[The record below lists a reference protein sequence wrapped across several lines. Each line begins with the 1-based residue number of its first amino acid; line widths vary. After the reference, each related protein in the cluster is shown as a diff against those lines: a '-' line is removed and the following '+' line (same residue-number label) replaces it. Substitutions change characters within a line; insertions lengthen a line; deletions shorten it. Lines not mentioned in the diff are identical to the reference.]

1 MTTATSKA
9 PARVLARYSD
19 PVADRRRIGVLV
31 TGGTVGS
38 RSESIGG
45 QERLVTLSGSEDQLD
60 VFSGPNVQG
69 VLEEAGITPI
79 LRQPLNMLSENM
91 TPDHWVVMG
100 REIED
105 LIESEG
111 VDGVLV
117 LHGTDTMSFTSTAL
131 AFMLAGIQIPV
142 VLTGSNRPPNE
153 PESDADKNIA
163 DALIALQHLTPGVF
177 LSFAG
182 RPNAK
187 SRVHD
192 GVSVRKARGS
202 GPAFVSAG
210 RVHAAE
216 VDWGSFEWVLKTR
229 EPESIK
235 DLIPEIA
242 SAPFRIAADDRALR
256 IDLHPGIN
264 LDLMFEMMLRGGYRG
279 ACLTLYPALTAPTEP
294 AEASVPEF
302 ARRCAENDIVLALTM
317 NARPVGMRNHYES
330 KFQLEDAGAVLLPV
344 IPEVALVKMMWAL
357 GLSENYADVRSILE
371 TEVAWEFGG
380 RPA

>member
-1 MTTATSKA
+1 M
-9 PARVLARYSD
+9 
-19 PVADRRRIGVLV
+19 

-45 QERLVTLSGSEDQLD
+45 QERLVTLDEAHRQLD
-60 VFSGPNVQG
+60 VFTGPNVSG
-69 VLEEAGITPI
+69 VLEELELTTI

-91 TPDHWVVMG
+91 TPEHWVAIG
-100 REIED
+100 RAIETMLD
-105 LIESEG
+105 EDE
-111 VDGVLV
+111 VDGILI
-117 LHGTDTMSFTSTAL
+117 LHGTDTMSYTSTAL
-131 AFMLAGIQIPV
+131 SFMLAGIRVPV

-163 DALIALQHLTPGVF
+163 DALIALQHLSSGVY

-216 VDWGSFEWVLKTR
+216 VDWGKFDWILKTR
-229 EPESIK
+229 EPET
-235 DLIPEIA
+235 LTHTIPDGGEI
-242 SAPFRIAADDRALR
+242 PFRIAADDRALR

-264 LDLMFEMMLRGGYRG
+264 LEAMFEMLVRGGYRG
-279 ACLTLYPALTAPTEP
+279 VCLTLYPALTAPTEP
-294 AEASVPEF
+294 ASASVPDF
-302 ARRCAENDIVLALTM
+302 AERCADAGIVLAMTV
-317 NARPVGMRNHYES
+317 NAQPVGMRNHYES
-330 KFQLEDAGAVLLPV
+330 KFELENAGGVLLPV

-357 GLSENYADVRSILE
+357 GWSDDMQEIREILE
-371 TEVAWEFGG
+371 AEVCNEFGG
-380 RPA
+380 RPV

>member
-1 MTTATSKA
+1 M
-9 PARVLARYSD
+9 
-19 PVADRRRIGVLV
+19 ADRRRIGVLV
-31 TGGTVGS
+31 TGGTIGS

-45 QERLVTLSGSEDQLD
+45 LERLVTLSGTDEQLD
-60 VFSGPNVQG
+60 VFSGPNVES
-69 VLEEAGITPI
+69 VLEEVGITTV
-79 LRQPLNMLSENM
+79 LRQPLNMLSEDM
-91 TPDHWVVMG
+91 TPEHWVVIG

-105 LIESEG
+105 LIETEA
-111 VDGVLV
+111 VDGILI

-131 AFMLAGIQIPV
+131 SFMLAGIRIPV

-163 DALIALQHLTPGVF
+163 DALIALQHLTPGVY

-187 SRVHD
+187 SRIHD

-216 VDWGSFEWVLKTR
+216 VDWGHFEWVLKTR
-229 EPESIK
+229 EPESIQEV
-235 DLIPEIA
+235 IPEIA
-242 SAPFRIAADDRALR
+242 SAPFRIAAADKALR
-256 IDLHPGIN
+256 VDLHPGIN
-264 LDLMFEMMLRGGYRG
+264 LELIFEMMVRGGYRG
-279 ACLTLYPALTAPTEP
+279 VCLTLYPALTAPTSP
-294 AEASVPEF
+294 PEASVPEF
-302 ARRCAENDIVLALTM
+302 AARCAREGIVLALTM

-357 GLSENYADVRSILE
+357 GLSEDYAEVRSLLE
-371 TEVAWEFGG
+371 TEVANEFGG

>member
-1 MTTATSKA
+1 M
-9 PARVLARYSD
+9 
-19 PVADRRRIGVLV
+19 
-31 TGGTVGS
+31 TGGTIGS

-45 QERLVTLSGSEDQLD
+45 LERLVTLSGSEEQLE
-60 VFSGPNVQG
+60 VLSGPNVNG
-69 VLEEAGITPI
+69 VLEEIGITTV

-91 TPDHWVVMG
+91 TPAHWITIG

-105 LIESEG
+105 LIESDE

-163 DALIALQHLTPGVF
+163 DALVALQHLTPGVF

-182 RPNAK
+182 RPKAK
-187 SRVHD
+187 SRIHD

-216 VDWGSFEWVLKTR
+216 VDWGSFNWVLKTR
-229 EPESIK
+229 EPESIS
-235 DLIPEIA
+235 DLVPGL
-242 SAPFRIAADDRALR
+242 SHAPFRIAADDRALR
-256 IDLHPGIN
+256 IDLHPGVD
-264 LDLMFEMMLRGGYRG
+264 LELMFEMLVRGGFRG

-294 AEASVPEF
+294 AKSSVPEF
-302 ARRCAENDIVLALTM
+302 AARCTEAGIVLALTM

-357 GLSENYADVRSILE
+357 GLSDDYREVRGILE
-371 TEVAWEFGG
+371 AEVCNEFGG

>member
-1 MTTATSKA
+1 M
-9 PARVLARYSD
+9 
-19 PVADRRRIGVLV
+19 
-31 TGGTVGS
+31 TGGTIGS

-45 QERLVTLSGSEDQLD
+45 LERLVTLSGSEDQLD
-60 VFSGPNVQG
+60 VFGGPNVKRTI
-69 VLEEAGITPI
+69 EELGITTV

-91 TPDHWVVMG
+91 TPDHWVAIG

-105 LIESEG
+105 LVETGE
-111 VDGVLV
+111 VEAVLI

-131 AFMLAGIQIPV
+131 AFMLAGIRIPV

-163 DALIALQHLTPGVF
+163 DALIALQHLTPGVY

-187 SRVHD
+187 SRIHD

-216 VDWGSFEWVLKTR
+216 VDWGSFNWVLKTR
-229 EPESIK
+229 EPATIQDE
-235 DLIPEIA
+235 IPEIA
-242 SAPFRIAADDRALR
+242 RAPFRIAADDKALR

-264 LDLMFEMMLRGGYRG
+264 LELMFDLMIQGGYRG
-279 ACLTLYPALTAPTEP
+279 ACLTLYPALTAPTSP
-294 AEASVPEF
+294 PQASVPEF
-302 ARRCAENDIVLALTM
+302 ARRCAEADIVLALTM
-317 NARPVGMRNHYES
+317 NAKPVGMRNHYES

-357 GLSENYADVRSILE
+357 GLSDDYREVRSLLE
-371 TEVAWEFGG
+371 TEVANEFGG
-380 RPA
+380 RS

>member
-1 MTTATSKA
+1 MTAA
-9 PARVLARYSD
+9 GYAG

-45 QERLVTLSGSEDQLD
+45 EERLVTLGESDDQLD
-60 VFSGPNVQG
+60 VLAGPG
-69 VLEEAGITPI
+69 VKGAIEEHGISTVV
-79 LRQPLNMLSENM
+79 RQPLNMLSENM
-91 TPDHWVVMG
+91 TPDHWVAIG

-105 LIESEG
+105 LLASETLG
-111 VDGVLV
+111 GILI

-131 AFMLAGIQIPV
+131 AFMLAGITVPV

-163 DALIALQHLTPGVF
+163 DALIALQHLTPGVY

-216 VDWGSFEWVLKTR
+216 VDWGTFNWVLKSR
-229 EPESIK
+229 QPRSV
-235 DLIPEIA
+235 DQMIPGDA
-242 SAPFRIAADDRALR
+242 GAPFRIAADDRALR
-256 IDLHPGIN
+256 VDLHPGIN
-264 LDLMFEMMLRGGYRG
+264 LEATFDLLAGSGYRG
-279 ACLTLYPALTAPTEP
+279 VCLTLYPALTAPTSP
-294 AEASVPEF
+294 ARSSVPDF
-302 ARRCAENDIVLALTM
+302 AHRCAGQGIVLALTM

-357 GLSENYADVRSILE
+357 GLSDDYAEVRSFLE
-371 TEVAWEFGG
+371 AEVAGEFGG
-380 RPA
+380 RSS

>member
-1 MTTATSKA
+1 M
-9 PARVLARYSD
+9 
-19 PVADRRRIGVLV
+19 
-31 TGGTVGS
+31 TGGTIGS

-45 QERLVTLSGSEDQLD
+45 LERLVTLSGSEEQLD
-60 VFSGPNVQG
+60 VFGGPNVKG
-69 VLEEAGITPI
+69 VLEEVGITTV

-91 TPDHWVVMG
+91 TPEHWVTIG
-100 REIED
+100 REIEE
-105 LIESEG
+105 LVESES
-111 VDGVLV
+111 VDGVLI

-163 DALIALQHLTPGVF
+163 DALIALQHLTPGVY

-187 SRVHD
+187 SRIHD

-216 VDWGSFEWVLKTR
+216 VDWGSFNWVLKTR
-229 EPESIK
+229 EPTTIQ
-235 DLIPEIA
+235 DMIPEIA
-242 SAPFRIAADDRALR
+242 AAPFRIAADDAALR

-264 LDLMFEMMLRGGYRG
+264 LELMFEMLERGRYRG
-279 ACLTLYPALTAPTEP
+279 ACLTLYPALTAPTSP
-294 AEASVPEF
+294 AESSGPVF
-302 ARRCAENDIVLALTM
+302 AQRGAEAGIVLALTM

-330 KFQLEDAGAVLLPV
+330 KFELEDAGAVLLPV

-357 GLSENYADVRSILE
+357 GLSDDFGEVRSILE
-371 TEVAWEFGG
+371 AEVAGEFGG
-380 RPA
+380 RT